1 MIRTLYVKDFAVI
14 DELNLEFGQGLN
26 LLTGETGS
34 GKSIIVDAISIALGE
49 RADSDAVRSGCDKAI
64 VEAVLDLEGSAEAE
78 RLLEDAGFL
87 PEDGCIIVSREVQKT
102 GKSQCRINGR
112 PSTVSLLKDITDHLV
127 DTHGQHEHQFLLR
140 ADRHLDV
147 LDLWCGQDVLSLRS
161 EVAEGY
167 AELRRL
173 KGELEQLKSDERDR
187 IRMMDL
193 YQFQAQEINNAKLAP
208 NEEEEL
214 LADRS
219 RLANAEKLHEAA
231 STAFELLAGDNST
244 QDTLSQAVM
253 SLQGLAD
260 LDPQLQPMVES
271 LQSAL
276 YQVEDATR
284 ELRAYRDAV
293 EFNPSRLETV
303 EERLDLIRTLKRKYG
318 ETIEEIIRYGEEL
331 NDKLDA
337 LTHSEERTGELESE
351 IERVNGQVVT
361 KAEKLSNLRCQGAS
375 KFAKSIE
382 QELDSLSM
390 PSAAFRVAQERT
402 EIGASGIDKVEFL
415 ISANPGEPPRPLAK
429 IASGGEMSRIML
441 AIKSVMAAVD
451 SMPTLIFDEI
461 DVGVGGRTA
470 EVIGLKLESLASRSQ
485 VLCITHLPQIARHPG
500 EHFCIEKQLLD
511 GRTVVR
517 VRKLTDE
524 ERITELAR
532 MLGGAET
539 SDIAIQHAKE
549 MLGKTG

>member
-1 MIRTLYVKDFAVI
+1 MIRNLYIKDFAVI

-64 VEAVLDLEGSAEAE
+64 VEAVLDLEDSDEAQ
-78 RLLEDAGFL
+78 RVLEEAGFSL
-87 PEDGCIIVSREVQKT
+87 EDGCVIVSREVQKT

-112 PSTVSLLKDITDHLV
+112 PATVSLLKDVTDHLV

-147 LDLWCGQDVLSLRS
+147 LDLWCGAEVLSLRS
-161 EVAEGY
+161 EVAEDY

-173 KGELEQLKSDERDR
+173 KGELDQLKSDERDR
-187 IRMMDL
+187 IRMLDL
-193 YQFQAQEINNAKLAP
+193 YKFQAQEIANAKLAP

-219 RLANAEKLHEAA
+219 RLANAEKLHAAA
-231 STAFELLAGDNST
+231 SSAFEFLAGDSST

-284 ELRAYRDAV
+284 ELRSYRDGI

-331 NDKLDA
+331 NGKLDA
-337 LTHSEERTGELESE
+337 LTHSEERTEELEFE
-351 IERVNGQVVT
+351 IQKANERVLA
-361 KAEKLSNLRCQGAS
+361 KAEKLSDLRREGAS

-382 QELDSLSM
+382 QELESLSM
-390 PSAAFRVAQERT
+390 PSAVFQVAQERT

-470 EVIGLKLESLASRSQ
+470 EVIGLKLESLADKSQ

-549 MLGKTG
+549 MLGKNG